1 MESQLFNN
9 LAIFNEAMLLEIG
22 YLMYLFTDYIPE
34 PETRYFF
41 GKVMLYLLYFN
52 VGVNLIVLG
61 VEIAGRAM
69 RSARIYFKI
78 RSLKRARDM
87 AKSLKVHHN

>member
-1 MESQLFNN
+1 
-9 LAIFNEAMLLEIG
+9 
-22 YLMYLFTDYIPE
+22 
-34 PETRYFF
+34 
-41 GKVMLYLLYFN
+41 MLYLLYFN